1 RPRRCSPDEVPG
13 PKRHS
18 RKTNGR
24 PIRRSHSLSLEGNG
38 LRTSG
43 AVAGAVH
50 LAADKGRW
58 LEAIGRTIRAIAGAL
73 LRHVAITHR
82 CAADNVRRLEA
93 IGRTVRTAAR
103 AGLHRVTRTRRRTA
117 DRGDR
122 RKPVGRTRCAGPG
135 AGFGYVAGTR
145 RGAANRG
152 GWRKPVVRTVAV
164 RARTRLGHVAGTRR
178 GTAYCSRVPG
188 RVIAELRPSGAGYT
202 HVHGAGIVVVAV
214 CIRAAIRWCD
224 HTVSRIGVR
233 LLGRI
238 GAHVDQLTACPN
250 VGGREA
256 TVHRSVIRHAV
267 ASVAL
272 VRRVS
277 RGAREG
283 ITSYHDANAAY

>member
-82 CAADNVRRLEA
+82 WAADNVRRLEA
-93 IGRTVRTAAR
+93 IGRTGRTAAR
-103 AGLHRVTRTRRRTA
+103 AGLRHVARTRRRTA

-122 RKPVGRTRCAGPG
+122 RKPV
-135 AGFGYVAGTR
+135 
-145 RGAANRG
+145 
-152 GWRKPVVRTVAV
+152 VRTVAA
-164 RARTRLGHVAGTRR
+164 RASTRLGDVAGTRR
-178 GTAYCSRVPG
+178 GTAYCPRVPG

-202 HVHGAGIVVVAV
+202 HVHGAGVMVVA
-214 CIRAAIRWCD
+214 
-224 HTVSRIGVR
+224 
-233 LLGRI
+233 
-238 GAHVDQLTACPN
+238 
-250 VGGREA
+250 
-256 TVHRSVIRHAV
+256 
-267 ASVAL
+267 
-272 VRRVS
+272 
-277 RGAREG
+277 
-283 ITSYHDANAAY
+283 

>member
-82 CAADNVRRLEA
+82 WAADNVRRLEA

-103 AGLHRVTRTRRRTA
+103 AGLRHVARTRRRPA
-117 DRGDR
+117 GGACRLEA
-122 RKPVGRTRCAGPG
+122 VGRTVRATARAGLRH
-135 AGFGYVAGTR
+135 V
-145 RGAANRG
+145 
-152 GWRKPVVRTVAV
+152 
-164 RARTRLGHVAGTRR
+164 ARTR
-178 GTAYCSRVPG
+178 
-188 RVIAELRPSGAGYT
+188 
-202 HVHGAGIVVVAV
+202 
-214 CIRAAIRWCD
+214 
-224 HTVSRIGVR
+224 
-233 LLGRI
+233 
-238 GAHVDQLTACPN
+238 
-250 VGGREA
+250 
-256 TVHRSVIRHAV
+256 
-267 ASVAL
+267 
-272 VRRVS
+272 
-277 RGAREG
+277 
-283 ITSYHDANAAY
+283 